1 MGAVRRAV
9 GRRAAAA
16 LVALAWSF
24 GPTGVVS
31 GGVRGAGASESP
43 SSARTSKV
51 AKNVKVGKIRK
62 AAKSAKAR
70 PIAQPK
76 TLGKAGPRP
85 NADDPAEAG
94 LDGKVAFFHLRGQ
107 DVAALEEPVLKAL
120 RERGLTVVTDL
131 RPVDLPDQFR
141 DLAVTLELFAYLDGT
156 VAERRDHQVR
166 VTLSVRSGYSGR
178 RTARATW
185 VVMPADFPDAVE
197 DSLWKRLGPAL
208 RRAHVDAQKPHRHT
222 HAPMQINAGT
232 PIPDK
237 PPG

>member
-24 GPTGVVS
+24 GPTVVVS
-31 GGVRGAGASESP
+31 GGVGGAGASESP

-51 AKNVKVGKIRK
+51 AKNAKVGKIRK
-62 AAKSAKAR
+62 AAKAR
-70 PIAQPK
+70 PVAQPK
-76 TLGKAGPRP
+76 TSGRTGTRAGG
-85 NADDPAEAG
+85 DDPAEAG

-107 DVAALEEPVLKAL
+107 DVAPLEEPVVKAL
-120 RERGLTVVTDL
+120 RDRGLTVVTDL
-131 RPVDLPDQFR
+131 RPVDLPEQFR
-141 DLAVTLELFAYLDGT
+141 DLAATLELFAYLDGT
-156 VAERRDHQVR
+156 VADRRDHQVR

-178 RTARATW
+178 RTAQATW